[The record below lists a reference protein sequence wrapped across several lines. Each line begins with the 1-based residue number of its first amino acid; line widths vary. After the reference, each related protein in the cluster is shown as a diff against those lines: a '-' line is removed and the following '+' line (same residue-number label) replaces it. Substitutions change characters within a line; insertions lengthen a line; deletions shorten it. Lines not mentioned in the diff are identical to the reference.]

1 MPGIENKYFLLRADA
16 PNVHFMTFAP
26 TGVDAAYALGV
37 FRRRAAGTGL
47 GVGPAFTGLVRGG
60 WVRDVS
66 ALGTVNDLLADW
78 DPAQRRLGELA
89 SDAGDAGDWTGLAET
104 TRWRSPG
111 ARTSRCTT

>member
-37 FRRRAAGTGL
+37 FRRRAAGTGP
-47 GVGPAFTGLVRGG
+47 GVGPAF
-60 WVRDVS
+60 
-66 ALGTVNDLLADW
+66 
-78 DPAQRRLGELA
+78 
-89 SDAGDAGDWTGLAET
+89 TGLAET